1 MGVGGHSTN
10 SSYFQAFLNRLDD
23 DERLADCLYTTLLI
37 ELLYD
42 IVDRLPPELL
52 DTICDD
58 ILENGLQKL
67 RVSK

>member
-10 SSYFQAFLNRLDD
+10 SSYFQAFLNRLYV
-23 DERLADCLYTTLLI
+23 DERLADCLCTTLHM

-58 ILENGLQKL
+58 ILENGLQEL
-67 RVSK
+67 RANK

>member
-10 SSYFQAFLNRLDD
+10 SSYFQAFLNRLYE
-23 DERLADCLYTTLLI
+23 DERLADWLCSTVLT

-58 ILENGLQKL
+58 ILENGLQEL
-67 RVSK
+67 RANK